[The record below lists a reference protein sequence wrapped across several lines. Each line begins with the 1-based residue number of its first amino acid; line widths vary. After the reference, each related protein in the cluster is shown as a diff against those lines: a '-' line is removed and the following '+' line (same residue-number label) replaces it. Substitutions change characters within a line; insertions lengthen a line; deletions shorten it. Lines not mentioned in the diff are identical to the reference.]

1 MMEFKTKYGADGSRE
16 ETRKLPMGQP
26 SSPTS
31 QPDPKYTGLAQKML
45 SGSAAPSWSPGKM
58 AAGGRQLL
66 RGSVGK
72 PTGLPGAAPDMR
84 SLLQFTKT
92 PAGRDAIRSTVDRI
106 ISMRNNPQA
115 QNQNPQQELI
125 QSLMAAMNMRQM

>member
-1 MMEFKTKYGADGSRE
+1 MEFKTKYGADGSRE

-26 SSPTS
+26 TSPATQ
-31 QPDPKYTGLAQKML
+31 QPDPKYTGLAKKML
-45 SGSAAPSWSPGKM
+45 GGSAAPSWSPGKM
-58 AAGGRQLL
+58 AAGGRQIM
-66 RGSVGK
+66 RGAQ
-72 PTGLPGAAPDMR
+72 LPGAAPDMR

-106 ISMRNNPQA
+106 ISMRNNPQTQA
-115 QNQNPQQELI
+115 MNPQQELI